1 MKLFVTGIG
10 TNVGKTLVSA
20 ILTEALQADYW
31 KPIQSGTI
39 EGQDALTVER
49 LISNPKSKIHPE
61 SYLLKEP
68 LSPHY
73 AAKIEGVEI
82 QLNKMEIPKTS
93 NYLIIEGAGGVL
105 VPLNQND
112 FVIQIA
118 QQCNAEVV
126 LVIQNYLGCINHS
139 LLSINYLL
147 TNGYK
152 LKYLV
157 FNGDFE
163 DEVKQIILANV
174 NKVKHIGIP
183 YLKQVN
189 QQFIKDLATEFKQ
202 VLS

>member
-20 ILTEALQADYW
+20 ILTETLQADYW

-39 EGQDALTVER
+39 EGQDSLTVEK
-49 LISNPKSKIHPE
+49 LISNSKSTIHPE

-73 AAKIEGVEI
+73 AAKIDGVEI
-82 QLNKMEIPKTS
+82 LLNQFETPKT
-93 NYLIIEGAGGVL
+93 NNDLIIEGAGGIL
-105 VPLNQND
+105 VPLNQHD

-118 QQCNAEVV
+118 QQCDAEVV

-163 DEVKQIILANV
+163 DEVKHIIISQA
-174 NKVKHIGIP
+174 KDIKHINIP
-183 YLKQVN
+183 FLKHINPQSITN
-189 QQFIKDLATEFKQ
+189 TAMEIKQL
-202 VLS
+202 LS

>member
-163 DEVKQIILANV
+163 DEVKQIILANA
-174 NKVKHIGIP
+174 NKVKHIDIP

-189 QQFIKDLATEFKQ
+189 KQFIKDLATEFKQ

>member
-20 ILTEALQADYW
+20 ILTETLQADYW

-39 EGQDALTVER
+39 EGQDSLTVEK
-49 LISNPKSKIHPE
+49 LISNSKSTIHPE

-73 AAKIEGVEI
+73 AAKIDGVEI
-82 QLNKMEIPKTS
+82 QLNLIETPKT
-93 NYLIIEGAGGVL
+93 NNDLIIEGAGGIL
-105 VPLNQND
+105 VPLNQHD

-118 QQCNAEVV
+118 QQCDAEVV

-163 DEVKQIILANV
+163 DEVKHIIISQA
-174 NKVKHIGIP
+174 KDIKHINIP
-183 YLKQVN
+183 FLKHINPQSITN
-189 QQFIKDLATEFKQ
+189 TAMEIKQL
-202 VLS
+202 LS

>member
-105 VPLNQND
+105 VPLNQHD

-174 NKVKHIGIP
+174 NKVKHIDIP

>member
-1 MKLFVTGIG
+1 
-10 TNVGKTLVSA
+10 
-20 ILTEALQADYW
+20 
-31 KPIQSGTI
+31 
-39 EGQDALTVER
+39 
-49 LISNPKSKIHPE
+49 
-61 SYLLKEP
+61 
-68 LSPHY
+68 HY

-163 DEVKQIILANV
+163 DEVKQIILANA
-174 NKVKHIGIP
+174 NKVKHIDIP

-189 QQFIKDLATEFKQ
+189 KQFIKDLATEFKQ

>member
-20 ILTEALQADYW
+20 ILTETLQADYW

-39 EGQDALTVER
+39 EGQDSLTVEK
-49 LISNPKSKIHPE
+49 LISNSKSTIHPE

-73 AAKIEGVEI
+73 AAKIDGVEI
-82 QLNKMEIPKTS
+82 LLNQFETPKT
-93 NYLIIEGAGGVL
+93 NNDLIIEGAGGIL
-105 VPLNQND
+105 VPLNQYD

-118 QQCNAEVV
+118 QQCDAEVV

-163 DEVKQIILANV
+163 DEVKHIIISHAKGIKYINIPFL
-174 NKVKHIGIP
+174 KHINPQSIA
-183 YLKQVN
+183 N
-189 QQFIKDLATEFKQ
+189 TATEIKQ
-202 VLS
+202 LLS

>member
-20 ILTEALQADYW
+20 ILTETLQADYW

-39 EGQDALTVER
+39 EGQDSLTVEK
-49 LISNPKSKIHPE
+49 LISNSKSTIHPE

-73 AAKIEGVEI
+73 AAKIDGVEI
-82 QLNKMEIPKTS
+82 LLNQFETPKT
-93 NYLIIEGAGGVL
+93 NNDLIIEGAGGIL
-105 VPLNQND
+105 VPLNQHD

-118 QQCNAEVV
+118 QQCDAEVV

-163 DEVKQIILANV
+163 DEVKHIIISHAKGIKYINIPFL
-174 NKVKHIGIP
+174 KHINPQSIA
-183 YLKQVN
+183 N
-189 QQFIKDLATEFKQ
+189 TATEIKQ
-202 VLS
+202 LLS